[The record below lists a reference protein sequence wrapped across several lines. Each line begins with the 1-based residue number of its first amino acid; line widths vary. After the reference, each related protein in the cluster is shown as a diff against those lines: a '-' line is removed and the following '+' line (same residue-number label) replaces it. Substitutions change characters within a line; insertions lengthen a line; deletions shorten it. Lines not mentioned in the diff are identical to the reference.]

1 MNKISKEEYL
11 NGEKKEKVLDIFRY
25 YFVTRRINE
34 EMIELLKN
42 KGFPI
47 AEQTLRRFKSEI
59 YDKSGDTAQVFRENV
74 GAILLDGILSY
85 NEMVRQCWKIFDSST
100 TVNKKIKALSTSRS
114 ISAEKLNILKKYS
127 MPNMAK
133 VRNYSEEALDQI

>member
-47 AEQTLRRFKSEI
+47 AERTL
-59 YDKSGDTAQVFRENV
+59 
-74 GAILLDGILSY
+74 
-85 NEMVRQCWKIFDSST
+85 
-100 TVNKKIKALSTSRS
+100 
-114 ISAEKLNILKKYS
+114 
-127 MPNMAK
+127 
-133 VRNYSEEALDQI
+133 